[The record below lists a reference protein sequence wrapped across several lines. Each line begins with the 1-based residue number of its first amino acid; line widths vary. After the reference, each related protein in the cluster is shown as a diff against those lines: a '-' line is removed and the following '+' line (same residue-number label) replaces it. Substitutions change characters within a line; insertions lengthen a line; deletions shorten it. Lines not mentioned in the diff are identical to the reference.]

1 MKHRLQPKCTAPLLA
16 VAAVG
21 LLLAAP
27 HWLEAQRG
35 RGGADQAPRTAR
47 AVAPIDLTGYW
58 VSLITE
64 DWRFRMKSGRRGE
77 IDRTAIPLNAKG
89 LKVAESW
96 DPDRDRAEG
105 LECKAYGA
113 AGIMRIPG
121 RLHITW
127 AGDNILQ
134 IDTDAGKQTRTLR
147 FGAVPPPAGE
157 PAWQGH
163 SVARWDFASS
173 TARGGPVVGEV
184 VVDEL
189 GGRREGHGQ
198 LVVVTMHMRPGYYF
212 RLDGIPYS
220 EKAVMTEYFTG
231 IKEDNG
237 DEYLL
242 VTIMVDDP
250 EYLAQT
256 YIRTV
261 QFRKGPDA
269 SKWNPGPCNP

>member
-1 MKHRLQPKCTAPLLA
+1 MKHTLQPKRITPLLA

-21 LLLAAP
+21 LLLTLP
-27 HWLEAQRG
+27 PVLEAQRG
-35 RGGADQAPRTAR
+35 RGGAGQGQRTAR
-47 AVAPIDLTGYW
+47 AAAPIDLTGYW

-64 DWRFRMKSGRRGE
+64 DWRFRMRSGRRGE
-77 IDRTAIPLNAKG
+77 IDRTAIPLNAEG

-96 DPDRDRAEG
+96 DPGRDVTEG

-127 AGDNILQ
+127 AGDNTLQ
-134 IDTDAGKQTRTLR
+134 IDTDAGRQTRVLR
-147 FGAVPPPAGE
+147 FGAAPPPTGA
-157 PAWQGH
+157 PTWQGH
-163 SVARWDFASS
+163 SVARWDLPASA
-173 TARGGPVVGEV
+173 ARGGPVVE
-184 VVDEL
+184 EL
-189 GGRREGHGQ
+189 GRQQQGHGQ
-198 LVVVTMHMRPGYYF
+198 VVAVTTHMRAGYYF

-231 IKEDNG
+231 IREDNG

-242 VTIMVDDP
+242 VTIFVADP
-250 EYLAQT
+250 EYLTQP

-261 QFRKGPDA
+261 HFKREPDG
-269 SKWNPGPCNP
+269 SKWNPRPCNP